1 MQMLEAQ
8 KIGEPIHRWEL
19 AEMRRTRPRWHSL
32 LSVGQSMMTD
42 IFTVS
47 PDDLIDLA
55 ASKME
60 WERVRHIPV
69 ENEKGLLVGLVSHRD
84 ILRLMGRSDSSTL
97 AVRDVMSRDVI
108 TVGPRTRTV
117 EALRLMRE
125 EGVGCLP
132 VVQDGHLVGMLTES
146 VFLDVAF
153 TLIQD
158 ELTEADRERSA
169 D

>member
-1 MQMLEAQ
+1 M
-8 KIGEPIHRWEL
+8 
-19 AEMRRTRPRWHSL
+19 
-32 LSVGQSMMTD
+32 
-42 IFTVS
+42 
-47 PDDLIDLA
+47 
-55 ASKME
+55 
-60 WERVRHIPV
+60 
-69 ENEKGLLVGLVSHRD
+69 
-84 ILRLMGRSDSSTL
+84 
-97 AVRDVMSRDVI
+97 I